1 MNPAH
6 LHLALN
12 HIPVL
17 GTLFGLLLLALAAWR
32 KSDELKRLS
41 LWVFAAVAVLAIPAY
56 LSGEPAEEMVEHLP
70 GVSESLIKA
79 HEEAAEAAFICLI
92 ILGTAATVGLV
103 ISRRG
108 KRLPAWFS
116 VPTMVLAL
124 VVGGLMT
131 WTANL
136 GGKVR
141 HTEIRAG
148 NDSSPGVLRNPPAR
162 HHRDD

>member
-6 LHLALN
+6 LHLASN

-17 GTLFGLLLLALAAWR
+17 GTLFGLFLLALAAWR
-32 KSDELKRLS
+32 KSDELKRIS

-79 HEEAAEAAFICLI
+79 HEEAAEKAFTCLI
-92 ILGTAATVGLV
+92 ILGAAATMGLV
-103 ISRRG
+103 ISRGG
-108 KRLPAWFS
+108 KKLPAWFS
-116 VPTMVLAL
+116 STTLVLAL
-124 VVGGLMT
+124 VVGGLMV

-148 NDSSPGVLRNPPAR
+148 NDSSQGVLQKPPAR